1 MNQVNVEIVNV
12 SFINVEST
20 GDQGASSRR
29 RRDEAAPLKLMEWP
43 APPFGVVGSPEA
55 QIGGMDHAKDYLR
68 ARRRHR

>member
-29 RRDEAAPLKLMEWP
+29 RRDEAQPLKL
-43 APPFGVVGSPEA
+43 F
-55 QIGGMDHAKDYLR
+55 
-68 ARRRHR
+68 